1 MQDVKKSYDDVPYM
15 SKVYKES
22 LPENSY
28 LAGLLYGLKMS
39 EIGSARVLELACSMG
54 GNIIPFALNHKNA
67 KVVGV
72 DISSIHIQKAK
83 NLANELNITNIEFY
97 EKNIL
102 DIDKSFGEFDYIIAH
117 GVYSWVSDDIKDK
130 ILQIFDECLA
140 PNGVAYL
147 SYNTY
152 PGWKG
157 KEILRDIM
165 LYRMEDK
172 EQNNPDLKLELG
184 FDTLAFLKNNSVP
197 GIAKTAI
204 DEYYDDLKLRSKSY
218 ILHEYFEETN
228 RPNYFYEVVNS
239 AKKHNLEFLSE
250 ANFKNSV
257 FPPIADELK
266 KALNNECKGDR
277 VRFEQFIDFITDGV
291 FRRSLFVKNEFSKK
305 IDTNF
310 NIKFKDLDRLFVS
323 GNFKYDMD
331 KELYV
336 NLKSGAFM
344 PKNMFELFEEL
355 SAIYPSNL
363 NVAEFMKEYRKT
375 HSVDDVSS
383 FYLNLAYLIIS
394 KELAFSF
401 EKVTF
406 DKSIKEKPKLN
417 TIFLKLLDFTKTN
430 GHTTGFFNKF
440 YDNIEINKDV
450 DYDFLPLFDGKKD
463 ENDLVNELI
472 KLENSG
478 KFKFILEGSL
488 VNSKKMVNLMAKRYT
503 KEKIDTL
510 FNIGILE

>member
-117 GVYSWVSDDIKDK
+117 GIYSWVSDDIKDK

-228 RPNYFYEVVNS
+228 KPNYFYEVVNS

-257 FPPIADELK
+257 FPPITDELK
-266 KALNNECKGDR
+266 KALNSECKGDK
-277 VRFEQFIDFITDGV
+277 VRFEQFIDFITDRA
-291 FRRSLFVKNEFSKK
+291 FRRSLFVKSEFSKK
-305 IDTNF
+305 
-310 NIKFKDLDRLFVS
+310 
-323 GNFKYDMD
+323 
-331 KELYV
+331 
-336 NLKSGAFM
+336 
-344 PKNMFELFEEL
+344 
-355 SAIYPSNL
+355 
-363 NVAEFMKEYRKT
+363 
-375 HSVDDVSS
+375 
-383 FYLNLAYLIIS
+383 
-394 KELAFSF
+394 
-401 EKVTF
+401 
-406 DKSIKEKPKLN
+406 
-417 TIFLKLLDFTKTN
+417 
-430 GHTTGFFNKF
+430 
-440 YDNIEINKDV
+440 
-450 DYDFLPLFDGKKD
+450 
-463 ENDLVNELI
+463 
-472 KLENSG
+472 
-478 KFKFILEGSL
+478 
-488 VNSKKMVNLMAKRYT
+488 
-503 KEKIDTL
+503 
-510 FNIGILE
+510 